1 MKHILVFLF
10 LLIIVPSFAQYKKQS
25 AGFIENKGQL
35 LTKGKAKPVKFLL
48 NSNGLNVQL
57 RKNGFS
63 YDIYEVKKTTALPL
77 QTSKKQH
84 IGFLKRKR
92 TEYNFEYVFHRVDI
106 DFVNSNSNVEF
117 IKEQESKDFDNYYN
131 IPNNPKGILE
141 FIASTN
147 HIQKYIYPN
156 IDVVFTIPSDSLKLL
171 NTILLC
177 IQRKNIRYPTQI

>member
-10 LLIIVPSFAQYKKQS
+10 LLIVVPSFAQYKKNQLVLLKTK
-25 AGFIENKGQL
+25 ARL

-84 IGFLKRKR
+84 IGFLKRTR
-92 TEYNFEYVFHRVDI
+92 TRI
-106 DFVNSNSNVEF
+106 
-117 IKEQESKDFDNYYN
+117 
-131 IPNNPKGILE
+131 
-141 FIASTN
+141 
-147 HIQKYIYPN
+147 
-156 IDVVFTIPSDSLKLL
+156 
-171 NTILLC
+171 
-177 IQRKNIRYPTQI
+177 